1 MLNTSTFLIT
11 NGRIVT
17 WADPN
22 EIVENGGILVED
34 GRIAKIGSS
43 AELIAAHPDLEQL
56 DAGNQ
61 LVMPGNICA
70 HTHFYGAF
78 ARGMGIPGPPPKDFP
93 DILERLWW
101 RLDRA
106 LLDLDTEYSALVCLV
121 DAIKHGTTTLVDHHA
136 SPSALNNS
144 LDMIADAVERAGVRA
159 ALCYEV
165 TDRNGPEEAEAG
177 IGENVRFLHSLKER
191 NSELL
196 AGTFGLHAALSLSD
210 ETLANCVAAAA
221 DLDTGFHIHVAE
233 HEVDEYD
240 SLHKYGQRVVPRL
253 AEAGILGPK
262 SIVAHAVHV
271 DAVEKN
277 ILRETGTWVT
287 HQPRS
292 NMNNAVGAADIEGML
307 RLGIPV
313 CLGNDGFSNNMWAE
327 WKMAYLMHKQVHRD
341 PRRAN
346 GMDIVQMA
354 ITNNAALAELFWPEK
369 KIGRLVEGA
378 VADIIFVDYHATT
391 PLSAGNLP
399 WHIIFGFESS
409 LVTSTMVAGK
419 LLMHNRELLT
429 LNEAEI
435 TERSRQL
442 AAEVW
447 QRYEK
452 LN

>member
-1 MLNTSTFLIT
+1 MLFRS
-11 NGRIVT
+11 
-17 WADPN
+17 
-22 EIVENGGILVED
+22 
-34 GRIAKIGSS
+34 
-43 AELIAAHPDLEQL
+43 DLEQL

-78 ARGMGIPGPPPKDFP
+78 ARGMAIPGAPPKDFP

-106 LLDLDTEYSALVCLV
+106 LLDLDTQYSALVCLV

-136 SPSALNNS
+136 SPSAVNNS
-144 LDMIADAVERAGVRA
+144 LDMIADAVETAGVRA

-221 DLDTGFHIHVAE
+221 NLDTGFHIHVAE

-240 SLHKYGQRVVPRL
+240 SLFKYGQRVVPRL

-354 ITNNAALAELFWPEK
+354 IHNNAALADMFWPGK

-378 VADIIFVDYHATT
+378 AADIIFVDYHATT

-419 LLMHNRELLT
+419 LLMHNRQLLT
-429 LNEAEI
+429 LDEAEI
-435 TERSRQL
+435 TERSRKL
-442 AAEVW
+442 AADVW

-452 LN
+452 LS